1 MVCLSHSFSVPVVI
15 FSHTFSFLNVI
26 SITHTQHFS
35 SSPYFSLPSPFP
47 PTPLL
52 GGALLHSPHHP
63 QGALHL
69 HQPTQHLLSDGP
81 QCRGDG
87 GLLLGP
93 MSAES
98 PALPGPATAAR
109 QQPREPLLPRG
120 ERPQPELHPGV
131 LLHAQGLLL
140 RTLPWIPGGGI
151 GREEYFWDDLE
162 ALFVSLREKYF
173 VVICVS
179 YVSPLPVHSSH
190 PSLSADHS
198 HRPGGLR
205 RELQAPPVRH
215 WSVAPADLPIDGN
228 KSHSI
233 IKSFSFTS

>member
-1 MVCLSHSFSVPVVI
+1 MLFLSHTS
-15 FSHTFSFLNVI
+15 TFPPP
-26 SITHTQHFS
+26 
-35 SSPYFSLPSPFP
+35 PYFSHSLLFP
-47 PTPLL
+47 PTPFL

-69 HQPTQHLLSDGP
+69 HQPTQHLLSDSP
-81 QCRGDG
+81 QRRGDG

-215 WSVAPADLPIDGN
+215 WSVAPANLPIDGN